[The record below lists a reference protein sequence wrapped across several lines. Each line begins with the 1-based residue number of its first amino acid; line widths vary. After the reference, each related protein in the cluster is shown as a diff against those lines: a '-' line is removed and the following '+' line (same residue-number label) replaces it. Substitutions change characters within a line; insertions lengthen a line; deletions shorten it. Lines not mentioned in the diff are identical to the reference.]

1 MTRQITQKQLIAE
14 SIGWY
19 GTLAVL
25 SAYVLVTFNVI
36 QSTGLIF
43 QLLNLT
49 GALGIIVIATYKKV
63 KQTIVLN
70 IFWGMIALIA
80 LINIFIN
87 R

>member
-14 SIGWY
+14 IIGWY

-25 SAYVLVTFNVI
+25 SAYVLVTFNII
-36 QSTGLIF
+36 QSSGLIF

-49 GALGIIVIATYKKV
+49 GAIGIIVIATYKKV
-63 KQTIVLN
+63 KQTILLN
-70 IFWGMIALIA
+70 VFWGVIALIA
-80 LINIFIN
+80 IVNIFS